1 MEQVLERQVVGA
13 RSSSWFSSGSVP
25 AEPWHPWGV
34 DASVECGWIP
44 KESADTIWGS
54 GLEDFGLIRAAYLL
68 ILILLSIRVFKFL
81 KVVPYLLLKGT
92 VMLFIH

>member
-44 KESADTIWGS
+44 KESAATIWGS
-54 GLEDFGLIRAAYLL
+54 GLEDCGLIGVTHLL
-68 ILILLSIRVFKFL
+68 ILILFSIRAFNF
-81 KVVPYLLLKGT
+81 
-92 VMLFIH
+92 